1 MAHLTEAHRYLKMC
15 IKEKRKNPRDWKKPK
30 TLLLPS
36 SVKESSKLLE
46 VILGR

>member
-1 MAHLTEAHRYLKMC
+1 MAHLRHTDTLKC
-15 IKEKRKNPRDWKKPK
+15 ASKKKRKNFQDWKKPK
-30 TLLLPS
+30 TRLLPN